1 MIALWQNAFMVPLV
15 NEDFSIFYRGCKQP
29 NLSTYRPLRG
39 GFRLQRY
46 IFLCKIYHFASL
58 FYDMKPF
65 KILKKHFCYWK
76 AGSVEF
82 QQYKIQQL
90 LVLC

>member
-1 MIALWQNAFMVPLV
+1 
-15 NEDFSIFYRGCKQP
+15 
-29 NLSTYRPLRG
+29 
-39 GFRLQRY
+39 
-46 IFLCKIYHFASL
+46 
-58 FYDMKPF
+58 MKPF